1 MISHLSK
8 LMRLCKLAVVGGLVF
23 GGVQAVLRYRKSS
36 SKNSSDSSEMNWPT
50 LAESASERVP
60 GIEEDDIQSDA
71 SESDDSE
78 FLVDDSA
85 EAEDDIAGEQ
95 EYQVYDDK
103 DSDED

>member
-1 MISHLSK
+1 
-8 LMRLCKLAVVGGLVF
+8 MRLCKLAVIGGLVF

-60 GIEEDDIQSDA
+60 GVEEDDIQSHV

-78 FLVDDSA
+78 SLVDDSA
-85 EAEDDIAGEQ
+85 EAEDDIVGEQ
-95 EYQVYDDK
+95 EYDK
-103 DSDED
+103 DSDEDED